1 MISVK
6 QIKSF
11 PQKADRNDEYYGF
24 ITRVYAELPNL
35 MTTKEEEPEPDIP
48 EIVSL
53 DDEGGTPAPR
63 TTTEVINPALT
74 KPIDQFESCY
84 REFDRVMKLA
94 LVDSDAVTT
103 ADENRDK
110 AWMYSN
116 TYVKA
121 IVNHPYPETAE
132 MAQEIARLYDR
143 YGYALKMGIDQETGV
158 LDNLIQDL
166 RGLSADLLKQTS
178 FSPWLETLEATQ
190 NAFKEAQKA
199 RTEAKAQLE
208 LGAVK
213 IARGEM
219 EAAYTALA
227 NTVNALALIEGDA
240 SYATFIDH
248 VNVIIDEHKTVIKSR
263 QTKAANK
270 KQEEASKPTDSAPVM
285 PEA

>member
-1 MISVK
+1 MSEVK

-11 PQKADRNDEYYGF
+11 SQKSDRNDEYYGF

-35 MTTKEEEPEPDIP
+35 SKTDEDEPENPDI
-48 EIVSL
+48 INV
-53 DDEGGTPAPR
+53 DEVGGMPAPR
-63 TTTEVINPALT
+63 ATAEVLNPALT
-74 KPIDQFESCY
+74 KPIDRFESCY

-94 LVDSDAVTT
+94 LVDSKAVTT

-110 AWMYSN
+110 AWLYSN
-116 TYVKA
+116 AYVKA

-132 MAQEIARLYDR
+132 MAREIARYYDR
-143 YGYALKMGIDQETGV
+143 YGYAIKLGIDQETGV

-178 FSPWLETLEATQ
+178 FSPWLEALEATQ

-248 VNVIIDEHKTVIKSR
+248 VNVIIDEHKTVVKSR

-270 KQEEASKPTDSAPVM
+270 KQEEASKPTDPEPTQ